1 MYGID
6 GGVGEE
12 AGGAGSLEYAQ
23 EGQPEQSHPL
33 ASRVSHE
40 YDATQRSQVFPLHV
54 AGQLPSTAGASGGEG
69 VGAGSLDCVQEGQP
83 EQSHPLASRVSHEYD
98 ATYASHVWP
107 PHVDGQL
114 SCTAGASGGEG
125 VGAGASCGEGVGAGS
140 LDALKHTKRRI
151 DILIRSGPRILC
163 MQASER
169 SSGLTK
175 AQRLFV
181 YFAESIS
188 PITVSFCPTTA
199 K

>member
-69 VGAGSLDCVQEGQP
+69 VGAG
-83 EQSHPLASRVSHEYD
+83 
-98 ATYASHVWP
+98 
-107 PHVDGQL
+107 
-114 SCTAGASGGEG
+114 
-125 VGAGASCGEGVGAGS
+125 ASCGEGVGAGS

-163 MQASER
+163 MQASDPQP
-169 SSGLTK
+169 GDGKLK
-175 AQRLFV
+175 A
-181 YFAESIS
+181 
-188 PITVSFCPTTA
+188 
-199 K
+199 